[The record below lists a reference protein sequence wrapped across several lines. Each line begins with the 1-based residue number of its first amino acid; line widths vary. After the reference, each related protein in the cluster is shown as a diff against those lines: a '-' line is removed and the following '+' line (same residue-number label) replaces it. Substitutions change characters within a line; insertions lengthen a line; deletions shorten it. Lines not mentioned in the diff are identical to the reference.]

1 MLPNLDELIFK
12 LNKLRPEF
20 EEELA
25 SPGGVEGDFHTR
37 GSCVKALEGGRD
49 SERKVVGRNSEE

>member
-1 MLPNLDELIFK
+1 MIF
-12 LNKLRPEF
+12 KLRPEF

-37 GSCVKALEGGRD
+37 GSCVKALERGRD